1 MELLLRLVRPPEQ
14 LSAQQR
20 KFLLAMLCI
29 SVFTGYQG
37 SIVTQAISFAVDEF
51 GASKAEQGRALALI
65 RLDIVLTLVLVK
77 LADRVGRRRMLLTCA
92 VTGPVLTALSS
103 LAPSLLALA
112 GMQVVSRSFVTA
124 TAVLSAVMG
133 VEQMPAAARGWASS
147 MLVGVAAIGSA
158 LLFIPLAFADSSE
171 SFWRY
176 MFLPPLIGLLA
187 VVAVKRHI
195 PESQRFAE
203 LEARREQGIQD
214 ARLQTYLGRLGVIA
228 AWLILMGIFST
239 PSRQFLND
247 FLREERSFTSGQLT
261 LFGALTNVPGILGVL
276 LGGAVSDRFGRKFTV
291 GWGLIG
297 FGIATG
303 AQYLSSGPT
312 MWVTAM
318 AASLFGAFALPGL
331 GILVPELFPTALR
344 SQASGISTGF
354 NRIGSGIGLV
364 VVGIF
369 SDRFDVGPTL
379 GVMSISVILG
389 ALVVLLFVAE
399 PAGKELESLNPE
411 DGSQDRLQ
419 DHVQDRKPSIQS
431 FTT

>member
-1 MELLLRLVRPPEQ
+1 M
-14 LSAQQR
+14 QQR
-20 KFLLAMLCI
+20 KFLRAMLCI
-29 SVFTGYQG
+29 SLFTGYQG
-37 SIVTQAISFAVDEF
+37 SIITQAISFAVDEF
-51 GASKAEQGRALALI
+51 GATKAEQGRALAFI
-65 RLDIVLTLVLVK
+65 RFDIVLTLVLVK
-77 LADRVGRRRMLLTCA
+77 LGDRLGRRRMLLTCA
-92 VTGPVLTALSS
+92 IIGPVLTAASS

-112 GMQVVSRSFVTA
+112 GMQVISRSFVTA

-171 SFWRY
+171 TFWRY
-176 MFLPPLIGLLA
+176 MFLPPLLGLLA
-187 VVAVKRHI
+187 VTAVKRFI

-203 LEARREQGIQD
+203 LEARRERGIAD

-247 FLREERSFTSGQLT
+247 YLREERSFSSGQLT
-261 LFGALTNVPGILGVL
+261 LFGVLTNVPGILGVL
-276 LGGAVSDRFGRKFTV
+276 LGGAVSDRFGRKATV

-312 MWVTAM
+312 MWIAAM
-318 AASLFGAFALPGL
+318 VASLFGAFALPGL

-354 NRIGSGIGLV
+354 NRIGSFIGLFT
-364 VVGIF
+364 VGLF
-369 SDRFDVGPTL
+369 SDRFNVGPTL

-389 ALVVLLFVAE
+389 AIVVLRFVAE
-399 PAGKELESLNPE
+399 PAGRELETLNPE
-411 DGSQDRLQ
+411 DGPAQDAR
-419 DHVQDRKPSIQS
+419 PSIQS